1 MKLVKFYVSK
11 DIVDLRKQQEDF
23 EEWMLNYT
31 TLECHSTFDEYN
43 RMWVVFCKYYIE
55 DWK

>member
-1 MKLVKFYVSK
+1 MKLVKFYVSR

-31 TLECHSTFDEYN
+31 TLECHSTFDEYSH
-43 RMWVVFCKYYIE
+43 MWVVFCKYYIE

>member
-1 MKLVKFYVSK
+1 MKLVKFYISK
-11 DIVDLRKQQEDF
+11 DIVDVRKQREDF

-31 TLECHSTFDEYN
+31 TLECHSTFDEYSH
-43 RMWVVFCKYYIE
+43 MWVVFCKYYIE